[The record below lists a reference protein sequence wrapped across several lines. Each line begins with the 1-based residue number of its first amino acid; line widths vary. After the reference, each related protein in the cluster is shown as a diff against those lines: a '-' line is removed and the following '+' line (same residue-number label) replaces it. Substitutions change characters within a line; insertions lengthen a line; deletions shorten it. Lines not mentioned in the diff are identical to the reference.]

1 MAEHPRIELSRLRE
15 IGWAQWDPIG
25 LSQMGDD
32 DWKEGGPCAD
42 EYDTYLLKAA
52 GNLWNGEGVE
62 RVADYLVK
70 VEVDWMG
77 LSHVACVEER
87 ARRVAVAISDYV
99 QSLRA

>member
-1 MAEHPRIELSRLRE
+1 MSACPRFDIGKLRE
-15 IGWAQWDPIG
+15 IGFEQWDPIG
-25 LSQMGDD
+25 VPVPD
-32 DWKEGGPCAD
+32 D

-77 LSHVACVEER
+77 LSLVPGVRER
-87 ARRVAVAISDYV
+87 ARQAASAISDYV
-99 QSLRA
+99 QSLRP

>member
-1 MAEHPRIELSRLRE
+1 MRARPRFDIGKLRE
-15 IGWAQWDPIG
+15 IGFEQWDPIG
-25 LSQMGDD
+25 VPVP
-32 DWKEGGPCAD
+32 ED

-62 RVADYLVK
+62 KVAEYLVK

-77 LSHVACVEER
+77 LSLVPGVRER
-87 ARRVAVAISDYV
+87 ARQVAGAISGYV